1 MKRVL
6 YLLMLAMCQFSYSQ
20 AQSARSVLDKCAA
33 VVSNKSGIKAS
44 FRMESA
50 RYGDFSGTIMLKDRK
65 FCAQTD
71 VATMWFDGKTQW
83 TYLKKNDEVSITTPT
98 EAQLQ
103 VINPYNF
110 INLYK
115 KDYQESMT
123 TGASAYNV
131 HLTATDA
138 AKKIRELFI
147 TIDKKNYAPT
157 EVKILQGTKW
167 TTFHIT
173 DFKTTDLSDSVFR
186 FNAKDFPSA
195 EIIDLR

>member
-1 MKRVL
+1 M
-6 YLLMLAMCQFSYSQ
+6 
-20 AQSARSVLDKCAA
+20 
-33 VVSNKSGIKAS
+33 
-44 FRMESA
+44 
-50 RYGDFSGTIMLKDRK
+50 
-65 FCAQTD
+65 
-71 VATMWFDGKTQW
+71 
-83 TYLKKNDEVSITTPT
+83 SITTPT